1 MTACFLET
9 GAAASMSLNY
19 GGGSS
24 SRGLDPHYARQAV
37 AYQQAANAAAQ
48 VQAALVFDVA
58 RAKNVVL
65 FSVLQN
71 KTEQNVTR
79 WKPAPISKNRRQG
92 QTIKKSTQ
100 YDWLII
106 F

>member
-1 MTACFLET
+1 
-9 GAAASMSLNY
+9 MSHV
-19 GGGSS
+19 
-24 SRGLDPHYARQAV
+24 DQMKP
-37 AYQQAANAAAQ
+37 
-48 VQAALVFDVA
+48 LVFDVA
-58 RAKNVVL
+58 RVKNAVL

-92 QTIKKSTQ
+92 QTTKKSTQ

-106 F
+106 FLVLFLFLKHG